1 MIIDFLF
8 QIVQLLSNLASFVVK
23 LVKDLVMVVQLLSRA
38 LLNLPLVLGFLPSVI
53 TPIVLAIFSV
63 VIIYKVTARD

>member
-1 MIIDFLF
+1 MINLLY
-8 QIVQLLSNLASFVVK
+8 QIVQLISNLVSFIVK

-38 LLNLPLVLGFLPSVI
+38 VLNLPLILGFLPSVI
-53 TPIVLAIFSV
+53 TPIILAIFSV

>member
-1 MIIDFLF
+1 MINLLY
-8 QIVQLLSNLASFVVK
+8 QIVQLISNLVSFIVK

-38 LLNLPLVLGFLPSVI
+38 ILNLPLVLGFLPSVI
-53 TPIVLAIFSV
+53 TPIILAIFSV